1 MDNVPDSRR
10 WLIVIALSI
19 FIHEI
24 LLGFLGPRIAHVRAE
39 PDQIVEKIAIERRP
53 SPKPS
58 PSPTPAPILTPSA
71 RPTVPPKAT
80 PMPVAVRKDNA
91 QSARA
96 PRRAKQGGSEAAHR
110 TIVAKRTMPA
120 PPAHH
125 GTGTGQAAGGVGIGA
140 GPGVGTGGNNGSG
153 SGAGTG
159 NQGNGANGAFNAN
172 VICGFVEFTP
182 KGAPKYRNGAASEV
196 VDAHVH
202 FADGHVEIARFPYP
216 WVYTNGENDD
226 PWSSR
231 NLKNP
236 DFEVV
241 VQFPPAGFQ
250 LSADDQYVKYILD
263 HSDPRNGLTTLPNCP
278 GDKG

>member
-1 MDNVPDSRR
+1 MFNVSDPRR
-10 WLIVIALSI
+10 WVIAIALSI

-24 LLGFLGPRIAHVRAE
+24 LLGLVGPRVDRARPE
-39 PDQIVEKIAIERRP
+39 PDQIVEKIAIERKP
-53 SPKPS
+53 SPKPT
-58 PSPTPAPILTPSA
+58 PSPTPASIVTPFA

-96 PRRAKQGGSEAAHR
+96 PQRAKRGGSEASHR
-110 TIVAKRTMPA
+110 SIVAKQALPA

-125 GTGTGQAAGGVGIGA
+125 GTGTGAAAGGAGTGA
-140 GPGVGTGGNNGSG
+140 GPGVGSGGNNGTG

-159 NQGNGANGAFNAN
+159 NQGNGANGAFNAS

-196 VDAHVH
+196 VDAHIH
-202 FADGHVEIARFPYP
+202 FADAHVEIARFPYP
-216 WVYTNGENDD
+216 WVYTEGERDD
-226 PWSSR
+226 PWSR
-231 NLKNP
+231 TNLKNP